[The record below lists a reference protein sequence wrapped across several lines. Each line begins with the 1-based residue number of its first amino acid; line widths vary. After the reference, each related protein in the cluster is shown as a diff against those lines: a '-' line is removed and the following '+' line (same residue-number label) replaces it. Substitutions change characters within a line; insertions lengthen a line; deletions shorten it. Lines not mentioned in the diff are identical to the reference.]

1 MYFKMTVKWKSTKA
15 QSLSLPTRK
24 GTTLQTHHRIT
35 PEILGPCD
43 PQGMEV
49 HSISGST

>member
-1 MYFKMTVKWKSTKA
+1 MQKMDPFCKDILKWLSNGKAPKHEANLFLHVKA
-15 QSLSLPTRK
+15 
-24 GTTLQTHHRIT
+24 
-35 PEILGPCD
+35 LGSCD